1 MEMRDDILTTLR
13 ALRDELNTR
22 FRVREISLF
31 GSVVH
36 EKETSSSDIDL
47 LVDFDEQASLFDLVG
62 LGIYLEETFGRKVD
76 IVPRESLRP
85 EIRDAVLAE
94 AIVV

>member
-1 MEMRDDILTTLR
+1 MRDDLLGTLR
-13 ALRDELNTR
+13 GLRDELNTR

-36 EKETSSSDIDL
+36 GTETESSDIDV

-62 LGIYLEETFGRKVD
+62 LGLYLEEALGCKVD
-76 IVPRESLRP
+76 VVSKDSLRP
-85 EIRDAVLAE
+85 EFREAVLAD
-94 AIVV
+94 AILI

>member
-1 MEMRDDILTTLR
+1 MRDDILTTLR

>member
-1 MEMRDDILTTLR
+1 MRDDILTTLR

-36 EKETSSSDIDL
+36 EEETSSSDIDL

-76 IVPRESLRP
+76 VVPRESLRP
-85 EIRDAVLAE
+85 EIRDVVLAE

>member
-1 MEMRDDILTTLR
+1 MRDDILTTLR

-36 EKETSSSDIDL
+36 EKETPLSDIDL

-62 LGIYLEETFGRKVD
+62 LGLYLEETFGCKVD
-76 IVPRESLRP
+76 VVPKESLRP
-85 EIRDAVLAE
+85 EIRDVVLAE

>member
-1 MEMRDDILTTLR
+1 MRDDILTTLR

-62 LGIYLEETFGRKVD
+62 LGIYLEETFDRKVD
-76 IVPRESLRP
+76 VVPRESLRP
-85 EIRDAVLAE
+85 EIRDVVLAE

>member
-1 MEMRDDILTTLR
+1 MRDDILTTLR

-36 EKETSSSDIDL
+36 ERDTSSSDIDL

-85 EIRDAVLAE
+85 EIRDVVLAE

>member
-1 MEMRDDILTTLR
+1 MRDDILTTLR

-36 EKETSSSDIDL
+36 EERRRRVTSIFSSIL
-47 LVDFDEQASLFDLVG
+47 MSKRACLTSWA
-62 LGIYLEETFGRKVD
+62 LGSTLKRRSAVKSMSY
-76 IVPRESLRP
+76 P
-85 EIRDAVLAE
+85 ENRFALKSVTSC
-94 AIVV
+94 